1 MEIPLSAAFIF
12 AFLYSKSGISSVVFT
27 SLQSHKY
34 GRLQE
39 KKRSYKTFLRVFKIR
54 FQNLNKINFLI
65 L

>member
-27 SLQSHKY
+27 FLQSHKY

-39 KKRSYKTFLRVFKIR
+39 KKSYKTFLRVFKIR
-54 FQNLNKINFLI
+54 FQNLK
-65 L
+65 

>member
-27 SLQSHKY
+27 FLQSHKY

-39 KKRSYKTFLRVFKIR
+39 KKRSYKTFLRVFKIH
-54 FQNLNKINFLI
+54 F
-65 L
+65 